1 MSWIT
6 ESNRQKHFKYA
17 ILCGFVGTFL
27 FALGVAMGMEFKDH
41 QYGGKWDWLDIA
53 ASVLGGL
60 IGQVIQVIVLTL
72 ISLCV

>member
-27 FALGVAMGMEFKDH
+27 FTLGVAMGMEYKDH
-41 QYGGKWDWLDIA
+41 VYGGKWDWLDIA
-53 ASVLGGL
+53 ATVLGGL
-60 IGQVIQVIVLTL
+60 VGQILQVFFFGL
-72 ISLCV
+72 IYLCL

>member
-27 FALGVAMGMEFKDH
+27 FALGVAMGMGYKGH
-41 QYGGKWDWLDIA
+41 AYGGKWDWLDIA
-53 ASVLGGL
+53 ATVLGGL
-60 IGQVIQVIVLTL
+60 VGQILQILFFTL
-72 ISLCV
+72 VYLCL

>member
-27 FALGVAMGMEFKDH
+27 FALGVAMGLEYKDYA
-41 QYGGKWDWLDIA
+41 YGNKWDWLDIA
-53 ASVLGGL
+53 A
-60 IGQVIQVIVLTL
+60 TF
-72 ISLCV
+72 